1 MKKLPGF
8 LLLFLISVVFLI
20 GCAKQT
26 EELPCGGKGTLS
38 IVNKISE
45 SILDS
50 MSINIVQVH
59 NTIWVK
65 KDYLRSFTLTGNAPY
80 NLIIDDPI
88 SGYHLDTTMMLLNC
102 DNKFLVIEK

>member
-1 MKKLPGF
+1 MKKLTGLF
-8 LLLFLISVVFLI
+8 LLFLITVVILI
-20 GCAKQT
+20 GCGKQT

-50 MSINIVQVH
+50 ISINIVQIH
-59 NTIWVK
+59 NSIWVK
-65 KDYLRSFTLTGNAPY
+65 KDYLRSFSLTGNAPY
-80 NLIIDDPI
+80 TLIIDDPI

-102 DNKFLVIEK
+102 DNKFLVIKK